1 MKTRLSTIHPLYF
14 MDGADSFISE
24 LFASLLGR
32 QIVVDEDVAAE
43 AEEIP
48 QDGLRI
54 FG

>member
-1 MKTRLSTIHPLYF
+1 MKTRLSTLHPLYE
-14 MDGADSFISE
+14 MDGADSFVSE

-32 QIVVDEDVAAE
+32 QIAVNEDGAVE